1 MKGILKK
8 LSRLSGI
15 NKITNKV
22 IPRYRLCPYANKAD
36 FCNDCECSVCI
47 LNPYK
52 TNEENE
58 RR

>member
-8 LSRLSGI
+8 LLGLLEI
-15 NKITNKV
+15 NRITNEI
-22 IPRYRLCPYANKAD
+22 IPPYRLCPYADKVD
-36 FCNDCECSVCI
+36 FCNDCECSICI

-52 TNEENE
+52 TNEENK

>member
-1 MKGILKK
+1 MP
-8 LSRLSGI
+8 
-15 NKITNKV
+15 V
-22 IPRYRLCPYANKAD
+22 ANKAD
-36 FCNDCECSVCI
+36 FCNDCECSVYI

>member
-1 MKGILKK
+1 MGGIESGKYDIYGKETELK
-8 LSRLSGI
+8 RTYFYYPI
-15 NKITNKV
+15 H
-22 IPRYRLCPYANKAD
+22 
-36 FCNDCECSVCI
+36 CECSVCI

>member
-8 LSRLSGI
+8 LLRLSGI
-15 NKITNKV
+15 NKIINKV
-22 IPRYRLCPYANKAD
+22 IPPYRLCPYANKAD

>member
-8 LSRLSGI
+8 LPRLSGI
-15 NKITNKV
+15 SKITNKV
-22 IPRYRLCPYANKAD
+22 IPPYRLCPYANKGD
-36 FCNDCECSVCI
+36 FCNDCECSICI

>member
-1 MKGILKK
+1 MKEH
-8 LSRLSGI
+8 
-15 NKITNKV
+15 KIGE
-22 IPRYRLCPYANKAD
+22 I
-36 FCNDCECSVCI
+36 FECNDCECSVCI